1 MLSLTKTSERDTLL
15 ARVYKGPEARQAMS
29 PIWYTPKFT
38 GASQLVRD
46 DTHALLKF
54 DRLRLLKQYG
64 LTDAEYNELV
74 DLVKNEEEI
83 APDTERTIKRAF
95 MEMKVLVERK
105 LKKEVS
111 FEEGDKEYLRIAY
124 DTYKKKTNYIV
135 GVFGSSGSGKSYSVA
150 QLLLRDP
157 ALEEYDMVYLIGSVG
172 ADDESYEP
180 LKQAV
185 YERFK
190 FINTRD
196 LVDEDFDI
204 TRYANCALI
213 FDDIDSES
221 DRKLRKRIQLFR
233 DRCLQ
238 TARHYSIRIINTAHL
253 FNSYRETSKIRNSAR
268 WLFIFPRSIPHT
280 LNQILV
286 KSFNMKQAEAMH
298 LTNICKRDGR
308 LTVIHK
314 NAPTFLMTPKRL
326 LLL

>member
-1 MLSLTKTSERDTLL
+1 MLSLTKTTDKDVLL
-15 ARVYKGPEARQAMS
+15 ARVYKGASARVPLS
-29 PIWYTPKFT
+29 PVWYTPRFT

-46 DTHALLKF
+46 DVHSLLKF

-64 LTDAEYNELV
+64 LTDAEYNEIV
-74 DLVKNEEEI
+74 DLVKSERDI
-83 APDTERTIKRAF
+83 APDTERTIKRAY

-105 LKKEVS
+105 LKKELS
-111 FEEGDKEYLRIAY
+111 FDEGEEEYLRIAY
-124 DTYKKKTNYIV
+124 DTHKKKTNYIV

-157 ALEEYDMVYLIGSVG
+157 SLEEYEMVYLIGSVG

-180 LKQAV
+180 LKKEV
-185 YERFK
+185 YERFR

-196 LVDEDFDI
+196 LVNEDFDI
-204 TRYANCALI
+204 TKYANCALI

-221 DRKLRKRIQLFR
+221 DRKLRKKIQLFR

-238 TARHYSIRIINTAHL
+238 TARHYSIRIVNTAHL

-314 NAPTFLMTPKRL
+314 NAPTFLMTPKRMIL
-326 LLL
+326 L